1 MSENYIFEG
10 KTTNEAIEKG
20 LKELKLSK
28 NDVEIKVLDEEK
40 RSFFSIL
47 EKRVVKVEM
56 KIKENSKKTA
66 ETNREQH
73 STSPENL
80 EKALKNVN
88 EFLDKWLPTISNE
101 KLEYKTQ
108 INNGYIEIEF
118 MGENVSFLIGY
129 RGEVL
134 NSLQV
139 ILSSIAGKNIS
150 EKVRVTLDISGYKE
164 KRQKIL
170 IAFAEKE
177 AKKVSKTRRA
187 ITLEPMTPYERK
199 IIHTALQ
206 NHPTVTT
213 KSIGEGHNRKVVIY
227 YKK

>member
-1 MSENYIFEG
+1 MSDAFIFEG

-20 LKELKLSK
+20 LKELKVSK
-28 NDVEIKVLDEEK
+28 NDVEIKILDEEK

-56 KIKENSKKTA
+56 KIKENNKNNSEIKKEHT
-66 ETNREQH
+66 
-73 STSPENL
+73 STSQESL

-88 EFLDKWLPTISNE
+88 DFLDKWIKTLQDDTITYES
-101 KLEYKTQ
+101 K
-108 INNGYIEIEF
+108 INNEYIEIEF
-118 MGENVSFLIGY
+118 KGDKISYLIGY

-139 ILSSIAGKNIS
+139 VLSSIAGKNIQ
-150 EKVRVTLDISGYKE
+150 EKIRLIVDISGYKE
-164 KRQKIL
+164 KREKIL

-177 AKKVSKTRRA
+177 ANRVLKTKKSIA
-187 ITLEPMTPYERK
+187 LEPMTAYERK

-206 NHPTVTT
+206 NHPKVTT
-213 KSIGEGHNRKVVIY
+213 KSVGEGNNRKIIIY
-227 YKK
+227 LK

>member
-20 LKELKLSK
+20 LKQLKLSK

-56 KIKENSKKTA
+56 KIKENSKNTTEIVK
-66 ETNREQH
+66 EQH
-73 STSPENL
+73 CTSPENL

-88 EFLDKWLPTISNE
+88 EFLDKWLPTVSNE
-101 KLEYKTQ
+101 QLEYKSK
-108 INNGYIEIEF
+108 INNEYIEVEII
-118 MGENVSFLIGY
+118 GENVSFLIGY

-139 ILSSIAGKNIS
+139 ILASIAGKNIS
-150 EKVRVTLDISGYKE
+150 EKIRVTVDISGYKA
-164 KRQKIL
+164 KREKIL
-170 IAFAEKE
+170 IALAERE
-177 AKKVSKTRRA
+177 AKRVAKTRKS

-213 KSIGEGHNRKVVIY
+213 KSIGEGNSRKVVIY

>member
-108 INNGYIEIEF
+108 INNG
-118 MGENVSFLIGY
+118 
-129 RGEVL
+129 R
-134 NSLQV
+134 
-139 ILSSIAGKNIS
+139 S
-150 EKVRVTLDISGYKE
+150 EE
-164 KRQKIL
+164 
-170 IAFAEKE
+170 
-177 AKKVSKTRRA
+177 RR
-187 ITLEPMTPYERK
+187 
-199 IIHTALQ
+199 
-206 NHPTVTT
+206 
-213 KSIGEGHNRKVVIY
+213 
-227 YKK
+227 

>member
-10 KTTNEAIEKG
+10 KTTNEAIETG
-20 LKELKLSK
+20 LKQLKLSK

-56 KIKENSKKTA
+56 KIKENSKNTTIVK
-66 ETNREQH
+66 EQH
-73 STSPENL
+73 CTSLENL

-88 EFLDKWLPTISNE
+88 EFLDKWLQTVSDE
-101 KLEYKTQ
+101 QLKYESK
-108 INNGYIEIEF
+108 INKEYIEVELI
-118 MGENVSFLIGY
+118 GENVSFLIGY

-139 ILSSIAGKNIS
+139 ILASIAGKNIS
-150 EKVRVTLDISGYKE
+150 EKIRVTVDISGYKE

-177 AKKVSKTRRA
+177 AKKVEKTRKS

>member
-1 MSENYIFEG
+1 MSETHIFEG

-20 LKELKLSK
+20 LKELKVSK

-40 RSFFSIL
+40 RSFFNIL

-56 KIKENSKKTA
+56 KLKEKLKNTT
-66 ETNREQH
+66 ETQSIQH

-80 EKALKNVN
+80 KKGLENVN
-88 EFLDKWLPTISNE
+88 NFLDKLLPTLSDE
-101 KLEYKTQ
+101 ELKYETK
-108 INNGYIEIEF
+108 INNEYIEVEIK
-118 MGENVSFLIGY
+118 GDKISHLIGY

-150 EKVRVTLDISGYKE
+150 EKIKVSVDISGYKE
-164 KRQKIL
+164 KREKIL
-170 IAFAEKE
+170 ISFAEKE
-177 AKKVSKTRRA
+177 AKRVLKTRKSIA
-187 ITLEPMTPYERK
+187 LEPMSAYERK

-206 NHPTVTT
+206 NHPKVAT
-213 KSIGEGHNRKVVIY
+213 KSVGEGNKRKIIIY
-227 YKK
+227 LK